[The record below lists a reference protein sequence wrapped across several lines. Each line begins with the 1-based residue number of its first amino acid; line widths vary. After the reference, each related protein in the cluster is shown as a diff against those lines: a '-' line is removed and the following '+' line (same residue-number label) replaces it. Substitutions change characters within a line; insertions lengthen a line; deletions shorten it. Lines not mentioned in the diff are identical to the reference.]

1 MAIDEQNIFIIK
13 IHFRKADSM
22 IIDSHVHF
30 WKFDPVRDA
39 WITNDM
45 TSIRKDFLPEDFL
58 LYLNENQ
65 MDGCIAVQ
73 ADQSDEET
81 TFLVKMAKENP
92 FIKGVVGWIDLTSE
106 KLEESLQN
114 YQSEK
119 VIKGFRHIA
128 EGEETGFLLKKNIL
142 NGIATLHQYGYTFD
156 LLLRQHQLS
165 DALKLSE
172 KLPDQPFI
180 LDHCGKP
187 DLTTHDLKDWKSI
200 ISELAQNPNIYCKVS
215 GLLTQGH
222 WNTIDEKTIFEVLD
236 FIFSQFGIKR
246 TVFGSDWPVMLL
258 GGNYALWLELISKY
272 VSQFSKEEQQLFFSG
287 NAVEFYKL

>member
-1 MAIDEQNIFIIK
+1 
-13 IHFRKADSM
+13 M

-30 WKFDPVRDA
+30 WKFDPVRDT
-39 WITNDM
+39 WITEDM
-45 TSIRKDFLPEDFL
+45 TTIRKDFLPEDFS
-58 LYLNENQ
+58 LYLKEKSTE
-65 MDGCIAVQ
+65 GCIAVQ

-81 TFLVKMAKENP
+81 AFLVDLAKENS

-119 VIKGFRHIA
+119 LIKGFRHIA
-128 EGEETGFLLKKNIL
+128 EGEEIGFLLQKNIL
-142 NGIATLHQYGYTFD
+142 NGIAALHQYGYTFD
-156 LLLRQHQLS
+156 ILLRQNQLS
-165 DALKLSE
+165 DAVKLSE

-187 DLTTHDLKDWKSI
+187 DLKTNDLKDWKSN
-200 ISELAQNPNIYCKVS
+200 ISELAKNSNIYCKVS
-215 GLLTQGH
+215 GLLTQGNWH
-222 WNTIDEKTIFEVLD
+222 SINEKSIFEVLD

-258 GGNYALWLELISKY
+258 GGNYALWLELITKY
-272 VSQFSKEEQQLFFSG
+272 LTQFSKEEQELFFAG
-287 NAVEFYKL
+287 NAVEFYNL

>member
-1 MAIDEQNIFIIK
+1 
-13 IHFRKADSM
+13 M

-39 WITNDM
+39 WITEGM
-45 TSIRKDFLPEDFL
+45 TTIRKDFLPEDFS
-58 LYLNENQ
+58 LYLKEKSTE
-65 MDGCIAVQ
+65 GCIAVQ

-81 TFLVKMAKENP
+81 TFLINLAKENS

-106 KLEESLQN
+106 KLEEPLQN

-119 VIKGFRHIA
+119 LIKGFRHIA
-128 EGEETGFLLKKNIL
+128 EGEEIGFLLQKNVL

-156 LLLRQHQLS
+156 ILLRQNQLS
-165 DALKLSE
+165 DAVKLSE

-187 DLTTHDLKDWKSI
+187 DLKTNDLKDWKSNI
-200 ISELAQNPNIYCKVS
+200 LELAKNSNIYCKVS
-215 GLLTQGH
+215 GLLTQGNWH
-222 WNTIDEKTIFEVLD
+222 SINEKSIFEVLD
-236 FIFSQFGIKR
+236 FIFSQFGIKH

-258 GGNYALWLELISKY
+258 GGNYALWLELITKY
-272 VSQFSKEEQQLFFSG
+272 LTQFSKEEQQLFFAG
-287 NAVEFYKL
+287 NAVEFYNL